1 MGSCFKMQVPLVW
14 MRHYTTQ
21 VQSSRC
27 PLGVPL
33 DGRQAS
39 VEAKNARGKKVQV
52 QGSEEK
58 EAKHTTYVTSLLRA
72 DPPVRYL

>member
-1 MGSCFKMQVPLVW
+1 MQVLLVW

-21 VQSSRC
+21 VQSSKC
-27 PLGVPL
+27 SLGVPL

-39 VEAKNARGKKVQV
+39 VEAENARGKEVQV
-52 QGSEEK
+52 QGSKEM

-72 DPPVRYL
+72 GPPVRYL